1 MNKTRNN
8 ELIALADNAL
18 RAQAEAQTLGDGIS
32 KILNTKNDNIEEA
45 YNGAIAALSVAV
57 AMSELRPALAFYYQD
72 KKSGAKPKANRR
84 SVLDVIG
91 RIISSDEKA
100 TDALRRDISAEGLYA
115 ENLLRYAIKHDDP
128 FLKKE
133 VIECAIAL
141 KQVVRTYNLV

>member
-8 ELIALADNAL
+8 QLIVLADNAL
-18 RAQAEAQTLGDGIS
+18 RTQAEARNLGDGIS
-32 KILNTKNDNIEEA
+32 KILNMENDSIEDA

-91 RIISSDEKA
+91 RMICSDENA
-100 TDALRRDISAEGLYA
+100 TDAWRRDISANGRYA
-115 ENLLRYAIKHDDP
+115 ENLLRYSIKHDEP
-128 FLKKE
+128 QLKKE
-133 VIECAIAL
+133 VIDCAIAL